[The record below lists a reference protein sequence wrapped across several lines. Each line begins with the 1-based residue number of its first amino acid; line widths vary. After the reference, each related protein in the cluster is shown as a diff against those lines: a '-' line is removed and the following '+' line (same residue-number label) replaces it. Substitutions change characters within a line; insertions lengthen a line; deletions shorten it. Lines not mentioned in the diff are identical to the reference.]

1 MVDPQR
7 WLSVDSFRGWKVKK
21 YLLLVVPL
29 FFMHLAIAGSETV
42 KPYQKG
48 DWQALVNTS
57 SKPLAVHFWGVAC
70 APCARE
76 MPEWGKFLAKNK
88 NANVIFVQVDEVAQE
103 SALKMLTK
111 ANLQSAKNYS
121 LVSPFDEYMRYEVDA
136 KWRGETPITIL
147 IDINGKAIRK
157 TGPIDFYQLQNWFN
171 SQG

>member
-1 MVDPQR
+1 
-7 WLSVDSFRGWKVKK
+7 
-21 YLLLVVPL
+21 
-29 FFMHLAIAGSETV
+29 
-42 KPYQKG
+42 
-48 DWQALVNTS
+48 
-57 SKPLAVHFWGVAC
+57 LAVHFWGVAC

-88 NANVIFVQVDEVAQE
+88 NANVIFVQVDEVAPE

-121 LVSPFDEYMRYEVDA
+121 LISPFDEYMRYEVDA

-147 IDINGKAIRK
+147 IDKNGKAIRK
-157 TGPIDFYQLQNWFN
+157 TGPMDFYQLQNWFN